1 MLIAYSDGQRIG
13 RIAGHNG
20 TMNADFVCF
29 GSRDQLFK
37 NLLKPDPA
45 S

>member
-1 MLIAYSDGQRIG
+1 
-13 RIAGHNG
+13 
-20 TMNADFVCF
+20 MNADFVCF

-45 S
+45 SWRILSDRTSLAY